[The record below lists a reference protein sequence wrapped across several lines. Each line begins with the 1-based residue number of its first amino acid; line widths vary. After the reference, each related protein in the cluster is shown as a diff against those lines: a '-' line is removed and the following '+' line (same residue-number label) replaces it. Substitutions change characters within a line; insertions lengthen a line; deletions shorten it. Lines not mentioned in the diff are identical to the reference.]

1 MVRVI
6 SCWARV
12 SKGHSWQWRL
22 WMDSCTWHMRPM
34 GREWEE
40 RSRILC
46 KNLWTFLEGFC
57 LNIYEDSV
65 RILGFTKKI
74 EGKGAA
80 FPPHIPMY
88 IYVTYGGKH
97 LARCHAIFSFYH
109 RWLWLFHQIL
119 TLQRSVQSWINVY
132 KYHNVRPKIGLELY
146 RINYIA
152 QFDIIQFVYI
162 DL

>member
-65 RILGFTKKI
+65 RILGFTKKNW
-74 EGKGAA
+74 GKRGCISTSYTYVYLCHLWRKA
-80 FPPHIPMY
+80 FSKMS
-88 IYVTYGGKH
+88 
-97 LARCHAIFSFYH
+97 CHFFFFFIIVDCGCFIKFSLH
-109 RWLWLFHQIL
+109 
-119 TLQRSVQSWINVY
+119 
-132 KYHNVRPKIGLELY
+132 KD
-146 RINYIA
+146 
-152 QFDIIQFVYI
+152 QFRVE
-162 DL
+162 